1 MTPTSPRYRSRL
13 ATSLFDLLNPIP
25 YGMFVGT
32 LIFDIIYAITENI
45 FWAKGAAWLVTV
57 GLLFAIIP
65 RFINLGHVW
74 FGYRY
79 VGKNRERLAFWLN
92 LLGIIAAILNAF
104 VHSRDAYA
112 QVPLSVILSVITVAL
127 LSFGQVVLAFDKF
140 GFKETTRE

>member
-1 MTPTSPRYRSRL
+1 
-13 ATSLFDLLNPIP
+13 
-25 YGMFVGT
+25 MFVGT
-32 LIFDIIYAITENI
+32 LIFDIIYAMTENI

-57 GLLFAIIP
+57 GLIFAIIP

-74 FGYRY
+74 FGNRY
-79 VGKNRERLAFWLN
+79 AGKNRERFAFWLN
-92 LLGIIAAILNAF
+92 LLGIIAAIVNAF

-127 LSFGQVVLAFDKF
+127 LSFGQVVLAFEKF